1 MKAVQI
7 VKISKLIPIY
17 KDGVEANSINL
28 VNFEFLNGDECGY
41 NVISQKGL
49 YEIGDKAIYIMP
61 DYCLSD
67 IALFE
72 SFTKPDGN
80 PNKTKLGKMNRIR
93 AIKFNFQ
100 LENSTEPIYSFGV
113 LLPISEVKDYMGH
126 QTFDEYVG
134 SEYNSDALTSLL
146 GITKYEEP
154 EAAGSGQTKGGLPSF
169 LYATDETNQETLKS
183 KIKNICDGHTEISF
197 SIKRDGSSFTEY
209 FKKDENGKWYH
220 GICSRNQEKK
230 TEQYYISKYLDTHKQ
245 EYTRY
250 MDPDTK
256 VMGWKCHLANHFIT
270 DTEMETNRDYEFM
283 TKVTTEV
290 KDSWVELATKSGL
303 TEKGMKYCQDHDV
316 QLAFRGE
323 IYGQGL
329 KGSGN
334 KSNPDANKKQGLY
347 LFGVD
352 CLDSGFAVRQN
363 RSSNHNLEDLS
374 EEFGIEYAKPVRKF
388 PKNYE
393 DFCRICEDIIAEE
406 AAQGRIIEGV
416 VARTTHTNDL
426 SCKYMNKVYDAKK

>member
-41 NVISQKGL
+41 NVIAQKGL

-61 DYCLSD
+61 DYCLSE
-67 IALFE
+67 ISLFE
-72 SFTKPDGN
+72 SFTAPNGE

-100 LENSTEPIYSFGV
+100 QENSSEPIFSFGV
-113 LLPISEVKDYMGH
+113 LLPVTEVKSYLG
-126 QTFDEYVG
+126 
-134 SEYNSDALTSLL
+134 DAYDAENLTDLL

-154 EAAGSGQTKGGLPSF
+154 ETAGSGQTKGGLPSF

-183 KIKNICDGHTEISF
+183 NIKKLCTGDKEMGY
-197 SIKRDGSSFTEY
+197 SIKRDGSSFTAY
-209 FKKDENGKWYH
+209 FKKDENGNWYH

-230 TEQYYISKYLDTHKQ
+230 TEQYYVSKYVDSNKN
-245 EYTRY
+245 EYTKY
-250 MDPDTK
+250 MDPETK
-256 VMGWKCHLANHFIT
+256 EMGWKCHAINHFVNDRDILNT
-270 DTEMETNRDYEFM
+270 DW
-283 TKVTTEV
+283 KQVTTEV
-290 KDSWVELATKSGL
+290 KDSWVELANKSGL
-303 TEKGMKYCQDHDV
+303 IEKGMAYCQANNV
-316 QLAFRGE
+316 ELAFRGE

-334 KSNPDANKKQGLY
+334 KSNPDAGKKQGLY

-352 CLDSGFAVRQN
+352 DLSSGFAVRIN
-363 RSSNHNLEDLS
+363 YSSEHNLQNLATL
-374 EEFGIEYAKPVRKF
+374 FGIEYAVSDWYSPAS
-388 PKNYE
+388 YE
-393 DFCRICEDIIAEE
+393 QFCEFAESIIADE
-406 AAQGRIIEGV
+406 ASKGRIIEGV
-416 VARTTHTNDL
+416 VVRTKYTNEL
-426 SCKYMNKVYDAKK
+426 STKYMNKVYDAKK